1 MLMRYKDARF
11 AIAAAAALLALSA
24 TWLGLR
30 ASLPGD
36 GAPWRQDQG
45 FTGGVALDAGSGSH
59 GAGLRAGDV
68 VIAVDGVSLDRWLA
82 HSSPRRPPLAA
93 GTALT
98 YRVRR
103 NGAVLNVPIRLVG
116 SDPVWARLR
125 HQGGIGLAAVALVLL
140 GGFTVT
146 RRPDHPSAHALLL
159 LGAGLTT
166 AFTFTAFG
174 WEVAHLVTAP
184 WLFAL
189 GMAGA
194 VPGFTVMAAALAHL
208 ALTFPSPPVVLAR
221 QGWLIGLLYGAALA
235 VNLGAVMVYLL
246 AGHAT
251 IGGLQ
256 RWYGASG
263 VVLTVLVLIA
273 LAGIAR
279 TALRALGSKLVRSQ
293 VRLVGSALGV
303 TVFGV
308 LILNAAAAGTPDS
321 PWLVAALFLPMPVAV
336 SAALLRGEFLDVRA
350 TLNRALVFA
359 GTTVLLLGIYAG
371 IVALIG
377 ALANSTGIVAALPA
391 TAVIAVAFA
400 PLRSRVQRGAERLL
414 YGDRGQPT
422 RVLAALGRRLEA
434 ALPPD
439 EILPTIADTI
449 AATLRLPYVAVR
461 IAGQDEALACE
472 RGQPPTQP
480 DRVALLH
487 QGQTVGELVVGA
499 RPGEHSLSTADRA
512 LLTELAPHLAATVKA
527 AALITELASSRTR
540 LAVAREEERARLR
553 HDLHDRLGSRLV
565 GVALQLDAAATSAQ
579 ETSLT
584 DSLQRT
590 CDEVDTALNEIRR
603 LTRGLRPADLDEL
616 GLVAAVQAAAARLT
630 VGDQPTGWQP
640 DISAAIHLPALAP
653 EVEAAAY
660 QIALE
665 ALTNA
670 YRHSGGH
677 HAQVRIGVNP
687 AGTTLL
693 IEVTDDGHGIGELDA
708 TGVGLRSM
716 RERAGAVGGSLDIRT
731 AANGG
736 ALVRAEL
743 PIS

>member
-1 MLMRYKDARF
+1 MDVPVH
-11 AIAAAAALLALSA
+11 LA
-24 TWLGLR
+24 
-30 ASLPGD
+30 
-36 GAPWRQDQG
+36 
-45 FTGGVALDAGSGSH
+45 
-59 GAGLRAGDV
+59 
-68 VIAVDGVSLDRWLA
+68 
-82 HSSPRRPPLAA
+82 
-93 GTALT
+93 
-98 YRVRR
+98 
-103 NGAVLNVPIRLVG
+103 G
-116 SDPVWARLR
+116 SDPVWARVR
-125 HQGGIGLAAVALVLL
+125 RQPAIGLVAAALVLL
-140 GGFTVT
+140 GGFTVR

-166 AFTFTAFG
+166 AFTFTTFS
-174 WEVAHLVTAP
+174 WEVAHLVTTP
-184 WLFAL
+184 WLFDL

-221 QGWLIGLLYGAALA
+221 RGWLIGLLYGAGLA
-235 VNLGAVMVYLL
+235 VNFGAVMVYLL

-256 RWYGASG
+256 RWYASSG
-263 VVLTVLVLIA
+263 VVLSALVLLA

-279 TALRALGSKLVRSQ
+279 TALRALRSKMVRAQ

-303 TVFGV
+303 TVLGV
-308 LILNAAAAGTPDS
+308 LILNAVAAGTPAS
-321 PWLVAALFLPMPVAV
+321 PWLVAALFLPLPIAVA
-336 SAALLRGEFLDVRA
+336 AALLRGEFLDSRA
-350 TLNRALVFA
+350 TLNRALVFVV
-359 GTTVLLLGIYAG
+359 TTVLLLGIYAA

-377 ALANSTGIVAALPA
+377 ALANSTGIAATLPA

-414 YGDRGQPT
+414 YGDRGQPAH
-422 RVLAALGRRLEA
+422 VLAALGRRLEA
-434 ALPPD
+434 ALSPD

-449 AATLRLPYVAVR
+449 AATLRLPYIALR
-461 IAGQDEALACE
+461 IAGQADALACE
-472 RGQPPTQP
+472 RGQPPAQP
-480 DRVALLH
+480 DRVGLVH
-487 QGQTVGELVVGA
+487 QGQMVGELIVGA
-499 RPGEHSLSTADRA
+499 RPGEHGLSKPDRA

-579 ETSLT
+579 GTPWT
-584 DSLQRT
+584 DSLRHT

-616 GLVAAVQAAAARLT
+616 GLVAAVQAAATRLT
-630 VGDQPTGWQP
+630 VGDQPRDWQS
-640 DISAAIHLPALAP
+640 DVSAAIHLPALAP

-677 HAQVRIGVNP
+677 HAQVRIGVDP
-687 AGTTLL
+687 AGATLL
-693 IEVTDDGHGIGELDA
+693 IEITDDGHGIGELDA

-731 AANGG
+731 AADGG